1 MIGHSDKIFFWRQLI
16 LLISLLVTAFLF
28 NEFINFKEGYLVYL
42 GYLIEGALVFLIAK
56 VSYVIILQII
66 SFHYH
71 KAYHKPP
78 PHFMIRV
85 LQFIIIFCTL
95 LAIVVFVLN
104 KAAFSIMALGGV
116 VGAGVALGIGP
127 IILDAF
133 SGLVHESE
141 SGFEVGDWI
150 QIDEHCLG
158 KVKSI
163 SWRTVKLE
171 TNDRTIIVIPQRKL
185 SDGYV
190 NLSRPTRSL
199 MQTVEVT
206 LDHTIPIDRAER
218 LLTGIVTLVKGVH
231 EKDCSAW
238 ALKATEGG
246 IVYAVRY
253 LIGDYGHWRE
263 IKHKVL
269 EAITQ
274 QLHEYGLKLS
284 ETIGESSPP
293 KGEKSF
299 EEYNPLSPEQI
310 LSKVDLFAVL
320 PKAAFTVLC
329 HSAKKNIYNR
339 GTYIVRQ
346 GDEGDSL
353 FVVAEGV
360 VEVLLKAKIR
370 TTSVAHLV
378 AGAYF
383 GEMSLLTGNRRSAT
397 VKAATNCAVYEVSKT
412 EIGPIL
418 KKDHNIIELLAQKID
433 ERERINLSK
442 MKTIKHKPHEKAS
455 EVAKLVTAIRGY
467 FGL

>member
-1 MIGHSDKIFFWRQLI
+1 MTGYSDKTFFWRQLI
-16 LLISLLVTAFLF
+16 LLIGLLVIAFLF
-28 NEFINFKEGYLVYL
+28 NEFINFKQGYLVYL
-42 GYLIEGALVFLIAK
+42 GYIVEGGLVFLLAK
-56 VSYVIILQII
+56 VSYVIILQRV

-71 KAYHKPP
+71 KAYHKTP
-78 PHFMIRV
+78 PHFMVRV
-85 LQFIIIFCTL
+85 LQFIIIFFTL

-116 VGAGVALGIGP
+116 VGAGAALGVGP

-141 SGFEVGDWI
+141 SGFEIGDWI
-150 QIDEHCLG
+150 QVDERRLG

-163 SWRTVKLE
+163 SWRTVTLE
-171 TNDRTIIVIPQRKL
+171 TGDRTTIVIPQRKL

-190 NLSRPTRSL
+190 NLSRPTEPS
-199 MQTVEVT
+199 MQTVEIT

-231 EKDCSAW
+231 KKDCSAW

-263 IKHKVL
+263 IKHRVL

-274 QLHEYGLKLS
+274 QLHECRLKLS
-284 ETIGESSPP
+284 ETIGEYALS
-293 KGEKSF
+293 KGGKPF
-299 EEYNPLSPEQI
+299 EEYSPLLPEQI
-310 LSKVDLFAVL
+310 FSKVDLFAIL
-320 PKAAFTVLC
+320 PNAAFTLLC
-329 HSAKKNIYNR
+329 HSAKKQVYNY
-339 GTYIVRQ
+339 GSYIVQQ

-360 VEVLLKAKIR
+360 VEVLLKEKTKIA
-370 TTSVAHLV
+370 SVAHLTT
-378 AGAYF
+378 GAYF

-397 VKAATNCAVYEVSKT
+397 IKATTNCAVYEVSKT
-412 EIGPIL
+412 EMEPIL
-418 KKDHNIIELLAQKID
+418 KKDQSIIELLSQKIN
-433 ERERINLSK
+433 ERESINVKK
-442 MKTIKHKPHEKAS
+442 MKSKKHKSKQNVS
-455 EVAKLVTAIRGY
+455 EVTKVATAIRGY